1 MLDLIQKLLELDL
14 KLIKEINSL
23 LVMGKEKIN
32 ILKLMMENN
41 IIITIYGCYN
51 KYLDAIGVDYVERNW
66 YLKKMCFGYFE
77 LR

>member
-1 MLDLIQKLLELDL
+1 
-14 KLIKEINSL
+14 
-23 LVMGKEKIN
+23 
-32 ILKLMMENN
+32 MMENN